1 LHDQLDVVCEMKL
14 RHNSVVGSGIVKREG
29 TEFSGDTN
37 IEKGWIY
44 TVRKLIH
51 REYIEKTKENE

>member
-1 LHDQLDVVCEMKL
+1 MKL